1 MWSSQV
7 HCNLKFKSQN
17 IGDQRK
23 DIMDMI
29 GKFKKFIH
37 SCCFMQNMSMDIFYI
52 LEPKVYNQNWTI
64 SFEGK

>member
-1 MWSSQV
+1 
-7 HCNLKFKSQN
+7 
-17 IGDQRK
+17 
-23 DIMDMI
+23 MDMI